1 MFWKKK
7 EKKRPVVLIGDDD
20 SVMRTILRS
29 IVEKL
34 ECKDVIEV
42 GDGNEA
48 VAELEKQRIT
58 LAIIDI
64 NMPEMDGLEVL
75 KIISEKYEDCS
86 VVMISGDAALDRIN
100 KASELG
106 AIDFIVKPFKTEAV
120 EKKLSKITKKLFK

>member
-1 MFWKKK
+1 
-7 EKKRPVVLIGDDD
+7 
-20 SVMRTILRS
+20 
-29 IVEKL
+29 
-34 ECKDVIEV
+34 
-42 GDGNEA
+42 
-48 VAELEKQRIT
+48 
-58 LAIIDI
+58 
-64 NMPEMDGLEVL
+64 VL